1 MSRLS
6 LHKALTAWH
15 CGDDPG
21 IGERASMKIAI
32 PKERRAQESRVAAS
46 PDTVKRLVGLGL
58 EVVVESGA
66 GADAAFTD
74 AAYAAAAATIPPHA
88 AARVRGAP
96 ILLPGHAPLR
106 RHRRHTAPS

>member
-21 IGERASMKIAI
+21 IGERASMRIAI

-46 PDTVKRLVGLGL
+46 PDTVKRLVGMGL
-58 EVVVESGA
+58 EIVVESGA
-66 GADAAFTD
+66 GAEAAFTD
-74 AAYAAAAATIPPHA
+74 AAYATAGAAIASDAAPAIG
-88 AARVRGAP
+88 GAHIVLKGQRP
-96 ILLPGHAPLR
+96 IVAQ
-106 RHRRHTAPS
+106 A